1 MMTQRCALLVMLLVV
16 LSQSMRLW
24 AASEPYARLSTDCTT
39 LTFYDNEGKTT
50 DDYSLPTDGTAPR
63 WSSNSATV
71 TTVIFDK
78 SFAAA
83 RPTTCQ
89 GWFYGMSSLTT
100 ISGIEYLNT
109 SEVTSMLNMFN
120 GCSRLTSLDLSGFD
134 TGNVTTM
141 NSMFNGCSSLT
152 GLDLSSFRT
161 SKVNNMAAMFS
172 GCQQLSSVNVS
183 GFDTQAVT
191 EMDMMFKG
199 CQKLTELDLTSFN
212 TANVYSTAEMFAGCE
227 QLTRIDA
234 SSHLVTTKVSYSTDM
249 FTGCISLQGAVA
261 YDSEKTDA
269 TMAQASTGYLTLV
282 TRTYVRYADHT
293 LTFSSDASY
302 DLGVYSLPTD
312 ASEAPDW
319 LDDADGVEKV
329 VFDYSFAQVRPTTC
343 ALWFRKMASLTTVEG
358 IENLNTSEVT
368 SMQSLFDG
376 CKQLTGLDLSGFVT
390 DKVTDMSRMFSDC
403 QQLTELDL
411 SSFNTSAV
419 TRMGE
424 MFSYCGSLQ
433 KLNVS
438 SFDTHAVTSM
448 LGMFAQCASLTALD
462 VTGLVTDNV
471 SDMGQMFEGC
481 KLLTSLDLSSFHTDK
496 VTSMSG
502 MFDSCAA
509 LQTLDLTTFNTA
521 AVEEMSAM
529 FADCAALTRI
539 DVSKRF
545 VTTSVT
551 QSALMFKGCTSLQ
564 GAVAYDSEQ
573 TDVSMAQWTTGYLT
587 LLNRAYARYADHTL
601 TFYYDSFYEKGYY
614 LLPTDATTPTW
625 LTHDADVE
633 KVVFD
638 DSFSDARPTS
648 CYQWFSGMSHLATI
662 EGLSYLNTSEV
673 TTMSEMFS
681 GCTALTSMDLSS
693 ISVDKLK
700 DMSSMFSG
708 CTSLAA
714 LTLSHLD
721 NALVENMQSMLSGCS
736 SLSELSLEGFGTSK
750 VTNMSGLFAGCKS
763 LTELDLSGWHTDQ
776 VTDMSQMFQECSA
789 LSTLRMTGWVTSKVE
804 SMKAMFAG
812 CKQLTL
818 LDLFSFDT
826 QAVTAMSEMFAS
838 CKQLTSLDLTFFN
851 TSSVQDM
858 SYMFAYCSAL
868 TTIHVSKRFVTTSVT
883 SSVGM
888 FQDCTSLV
896 GVMAYDSSKTDGSM
910 ANQSG
915 YFTLDLHPYVRFADQ
930 TLTFYDDGYYNQTD
944 YDLPTEG
951 ASPSWL
957 KDHLLDV
964 KKVVF
969 DESFSDAR
977 PTTCYQWFS
986 GMRNLET
993 IEDIGYLN
1001 TTEVT
1006 TMSHMFSGC
1015 HSLTELLMSSIST
1028 DKVKDM
1034 SHMFEDCASLTEL
1047 KLLWTNRYV
1056 ENMEGMFM
1064 GCEKLSS
1071 LTLSQFGTSRVTNM
1085 AQMFRGCASLTEL
1098 DLSSF
1103 LTGSV
1108 TNMTEMFYQCSNL
1121 QTLYIPSFNTVN
1133 VTDMSQMFAHCE
1145 SLDTLDMFGL
1155 DTHSVTT
1162 MQGMFLS
1169 CRKLQTLNLSSFN
1182 TANVNNTAGM
1192 FYDCPELRRID
1203 VSRSF
1208 VMTGVGLSPEMFQ
1221 GCTSLVGAVA
1231 YDSEKTDGSM
1241 ANWDTGYLT
1250 LLAKAYVHYADSTL
1264 TFAYDTYYDADSY
1277 EVDLYNEYLGFPQW
1291 QAAHSKDVTKVVFK
1305 ESFAQMRPAS
1315 TSAWFAKM
1323 GNLTRIEGLE
1333 NLNTSKTIN
1342 MMSMFDGCKKLTE
1355 LDLSAFATDSVK
1367 DMESMF
1373 EECSSLQKLDLS
1385 SFRTSRVTNMCGMF
1399 YGCEKLTE
1407 LDLSGFVT
1415 DSVTNMAGMFLEC
1428 RSLQKLD
1435 LSTFRTENV
1444 TVMAG
1449 MFYGCEKL
1457 TELDLSAF
1465 ATDSVKDMESMF
1477 EECSSLQKLD
1487 LSSFRTSR
1495 VTNMCGMFDGCK
1507 QLSELN
1513 LYGIRTKNVTDMQ
1526 NMFAYCSSLK
1536 VIDLASFNTSATKYM
1551 YGMFEGC
1558 SELTTI
1564 MVSSDFVTTSVTQS
1578 DEMFTGCDKLVGAV
1592 AYDSEKTDA
1601 AMANSTTGYL
1611 SMPVRAYAYYDR
1623 SNEIEFYYDDDYES
1637 GDYFVP
1643 TNENQA
1649 PSWLELQDKI
1659 RDVSFD
1665 INFINARP
1673 TTCYKWFY
1681 QMPNLTSIFGLEY
1694 LNTSC
1699 VTSMEDMFNGC
1710 RSLQTTNLT
1719 GMNTSNV
1726 ESMAGMFAS
1735 CDSLETLD
1743 MVSFNTAAVTNMSN
1757 MFSGSGK
1764 LKRIE
1769 VSKGFVTTS
1778 VVQSDDMFTGC
1789 PSLVGAVPFDSEKTD
1804 AAMANWTTGYLTIP
1818 IRLYATLADSTMT
1831 LYYGTDYDPSCYYSS
1846 PEVVSY
1852 IPIPSW
1858 NKIAKNL
1865 TKVVIDKSVADAR
1878 PTTTLGWFYDMK
1890 RLKDIEGLQ
1899 YLNTSK
1905 VTNMEGMF
1913 YKCQSL
1919 DSLDLSTFQTDSVT
1933 NMIVMFGDCYSLR
1946 SLDLSSFRTDKVT
1959 MMEAMFEGCAD
1970 LESLDLSTFNT
1981 AAVRNMNYMFTNS
1994 DVLRRIDVSREFV
2007 TTSCEN
2013 GRDMFAGCKELIGAV
2028 AYDKDKKG
2036 KDMAQWAT
2044 GYLTLKVG
2052 KNGDDNIGAVG
2063 SPLTIT
2069 SLPLADDKA
2078 FVLYE
2083 ECPTDTAS
2091 YSRSVKNH
2099 WATLCLPFAF
2109 SAEGNSSARFY
2120 SVSQYD
2126 KDNISVTALS
2136 GTVAAGTPVL
2146 AYVTGS
2152 ELSISAKDVDVVA
2165 QPANSED
2172 GVLQGVFTQTEVA
2185 DADYIIAND
2194 HFWNAAWLKSSEG
2207 SSAEHVYVAPYRASL
2222 TLAGLVT
2229 GAKPN
2234 SIGISI
2240 GEDETTGVT
2249 DPSALLHQDTDL
2261 ASLLDGA
2268 ELYDLQGRRLTA
2280 PQRGVII
2287 VRKGGVSRKVV
2298 VK

>member
-1 MMTQRCALLVMLLVV
+1 MMTQRCALVVMLLVM

-89 GWFYGMSSLTT
+89 GWFNGMSSLTT

-109 SEVTSMLNMFN
+109 SEVTSMQSMFN
-120 GCSRLTSLDLSGFD
+120 GCSRLTSLNLSGFE

-161 SKVNNMAAMFS
+161 SKVNSMAAMFS

-249 FTGCISLQGAVA
+249 FTGCSSLQGAVA

-368 SMQSLFDG
+368 SMQSMFDG

-390 DKVTDMSRMFSDC
+390 DKVTDMYRMFSDC

-424 MFSYCGSLQ
+424 MFSYCQQLQ

-448 LGMFAQCASLTALD
+448 LGMFAQCASLMALD

-481 KLLTSLDLSSFHTDK
+481 KLLTSLDLSRFHTDK

-521 AVEEMSAM
+521 AVEEMRAM

-551 QSALMFKGCTSLQ
+551 ESALMFKGCTSLQ

-573 TDVSMAQWTTGYLT
+573 TDGSMANWTTGYLT

-614 LLPTDATTPTW
+614 LLPTDGTAPTW
-625 LTHDADVE
+625 LTHDVDVE

-638 DSFSDARPTS
+638 ESFSDARPTS

-662 EGLSYLNTSEV
+662 EGLSHLNTSEV

-693 ISVDKLK
+693 IGVDKLK

-714 LTLSHLD
+714 LSLSHLD

-736 SLSELSLEGFGTSK
+736 SLSELSLDGFGTSK

-776 VTDMSQMFQECSA
+776 VTDMSQMFQECSS

-812 CKQLTL
+812 CKSLTS

-826 QAVTAMSEMFAS
+826 QAVTAMSEMFAG
-838 CKQLTSLDLTFFN
+838 CKSLTSLDLTFFN

-868 TTIHVSKRFVTTSVT
+868 TTIYVSKRFVTTSVT
-883 SSVGM
+883 SSVEM

-896 GVMAYDSSKTDGSM
+896 GAVAYDSSKTDGSM

-1006 TMSHMFSGC
+1006 TMSKMFSGC
-1015 HSLTELLMSSIST
+1015 QSLTELSMSSIST

-1034 SHMFEDCASLTEL
+1034 SHMFEDCSSLTEL
-1047 KLLWTNRYV
+1047 KLLWTNHYV

-1071 LTLSQFGTSRVTNM
+1071 LTLSQFGTSRVSNM

-1103 LTGSV
+1103 RTGSV

-1121 QTLYIPSFNTVN
+1121 QTLYIPCFDTGN

-1182 TANVNNTAGM
+1182 TANVNNTMAM

-1208 VMTGVGLSPEMFQ
+1208 VMTGVGLSSEMFQ

-1231 YDSEKTDGSM
+1231 YDSEKTDGTM

-1277 EVDLYNEYLGFPQW
+1277 EVDLYNAYLGFPQW
-1291 QAAHSKDVTKVVFK
+1291 QAAHSNDVTKVVFK

-1315 TSAWFAKM
+1315 TIAWFAKM
-1323 GNLTRIEGLE
+1323 NNLTRIEGLE

-1342 MMSMFDGCKKLTE
+1342 MMAMFYGCKKL
-1355 LDLSAFATDSVK
+1355 A
-1367 DMESMF
+1367 
-1373 EECSSLQKLDLS
+1373 
-1385 SFRTSRVTNMCGMF
+1385 
-1399 YGCEKLTE
+1399 E

-1415 DSVTNMAGMFLEC
+1415 DSVTNMAGMFSEC
-1428 RSLQKLD
+1428 SSLQKLD
-1435 LSTFRTENV
+1435 LSTFRTDKVTYMYEMFGGCRSLQELDLSTFRTENV
-1444 TVMAG
+1444 TEMAG

-1495 VTNMCGMFDGCK
+1495 VTNMCGMFEGCE

-1513 LYGIRTKNVTDMQ
+1513 LYGIRTNNVTDMQ
-1526 NMFAYCSSLK
+1526 NMFADCSSLK
-1536 VIDLASFNTSATKYM
+1536 VLDLASFNTSAAKYM
-1551 YGMFEGC
+1551 FGMFDGC

-1578 DEMFTGCDKLVGAV
+1578 NDMFTGCDKLVGAV

-1601 AMANSTTGYL
+1601 AMANATTGYL
-1611 SMPVRAYAYYDR
+1611 SMPVRAYASYSNHWLGFLYDQYYD
-1623 SNEIEFYYDDDYES
+1623 SN
-1637 GDYFVP
+1637 DYFLP
-1643 TNENQA
+1643 TGANQA
-1649 PSWLELQDKI
+1649 PGWLEHQDDIIDVDFDVDFDKI
-1659 RDVSFD
+1659 R
-1665 INFINARP
+1665 P
-1673 TTCYKWFY
+1673 TSCYRWFY
-1681 QMPNLTSIFGLEY
+1681 QMPNLTSINGIESI
-1694 LNTSC
+1694 NTSN
-1699 VTSMEDMFNGC
+1699 VTSMEDMFHGC
-1710 RSLQTTNLT
+1710 HRLKTVNLL
-1719 GMNTSNV
+1719 GMNTRNV
-1726 ESMAGMFAS
+1726 ESLKGMFAS
-1735 CDSLETLD
+1735 CDSIETLD
-1743 MVSFNTAAVTNMSN
+1743 MASFNTAAVKDMSN
-1757 MFSGSGK
+1757 MFSGCSL
-1764 LKRIE
+1764 LKRID
-1769 VSKGFVTTS
+1769 VSKGFVTTNVS
-1778 VVQSDDMFTGC
+1778 QGDEMFTGC
-1789 PSLVGAVPFDSEKTD
+1789 TALVGAVPFDSSKTD
-1804 AAMANWTTGYLTIP
+1804 ATMANWTTGYLTLPTRI
-1818 IRLYATLADSTMT
+1818 YATYDADSTLT
-1831 LYYGTDYDPSCYYSS
+1831 LYYGADYDKDNYFVATDTLHTLPGWYS
-1846 PEVVSY
+1846 
-1852 IPIPSW
+1852 
-1858 NKIAKNL
+1858 IARDIR
-1865 TKVVIDKSVADAR
+1865 KVVFDKSVTEAR
-1878 PTTTLGWFYDMK
+1878 PTSTEAWFYDMR
-1890 RLKDIEGLQ
+1890 RLKNFEGLQ

-1905 VTNMEGMF
+1905 VTSMAGMF
-1913 YKCQSL
+1913 LGCMRIKT
-1919 DSLDLSTFQTDSVT
+1919 LDLSTFQTENVT
-1933 NMIVMFGDCYSLR
+1933 DMMYMFGSCYSLKSLDLSTFR
-1946 SLDLSSFRTDKVT
+1946 TDKVTTTEYMFSYCPDLESLNLSNFCTDKVTRMEQMFMSCESLKSLDLSSF
-1959 MMEAMFEGCAD
+1959 
-1970 LESLDLSTFNT
+1970 NT
-1981 AAVRNMNYMFTNS
+1981 SAVENMRYMFGFCDS
-1994 DVLRRIDVSREFV
+1994 LRRIDVSRSFV
-2007 TTSCEN
+2007 TTACGN
-2013 GRDMFAGCKELIGAV
+2013 GSYMFDGCKKLVGV
-2028 AYDKDKKG
+2028 VPYDSG
-2036 KDMAQWAT
+2036 KEQEDMANWTT

-2136 GTVAAGTPVL
+2136 GTIAAGTPVL

-2152 ELSISAKDVDVVA
+2152 ELSISAKDADVVA
-2165 QPANSED
+2165 QPANTED
-2172 GVLQGVFTQTEVA
+2172 GILQGVFTQTEVA
-2185 DADYIIAND
+2185 DDDYIIAND

-2222 TLAGLVT
+2222 TLADLVT